1 MEYIYIIHVLTKYD
15 QYHPTRSLHKPPFQ
29 SQQIDNSTQKK
40 TQHFKNMEKTM
51 ITFFRGDGVGI
62 KLVYEEDQRDLALSS
77 PFPRDGNCPSLDRTL
92 FEQMN
97 DILDRSYNRRGIDY
111 IRTRWSSIEG
121 NLIEEK
127 LFMYTFFMR
136 MGREFRGDEYDFTS
150 TYQCNIDIWEVEQ
163 LF

>member
-1 MEYIYIIHVLTKYD
+1 
-15 QYHPTRSLHKPPFQ
+15 
-29 SQQIDNSTQKK
+29 
-40 TQHFKNMEKTM
+40 M
-51 ITFFRGDGVGI
+51 ITFCRGDGVDI
-62 KLVYEEDQRDLALSS
+62 KLVYEEDTRDIALSS
-77 PFPRDGNCPSLDRTL
+77 NFFPDGNSPQLNMAM